1 MLVPSCPLPFLP
13 SNLPPRR
20 FRVTF
25 SDTHSAV
32 TFCVRQHALT
42 NAYAHTRTG
51 RDYWFEGADGG
62 KGVHVPPVMMGEKCT
77 TVPLSEACKDAT
89 CFHRGKVKPCSSAES
104 CTARDVTAGVNVIAG
119 GAGSA
124 TCIVKCPQS
133 NLMCQAST
141 VVFISPSDCQDV
153 QVTPAQTSPDLFPAP
168 YNNLP
173 TLMFP
178 YPQKVYPSSV
188 IICNHSGERYWYAW
202 DDATEQAW
210 QNGAGHT
217 LVPPLQPGQKCQ
229 RVETGVS
236 WHRGF
241 IAPCPKS
248 DKRCFRQSVRSVTA
262 GVNVLHIPGGGQGTC
277 IVHCDAAVD
286 TCRTAS
292 VVVISPSQ
300 CERVKVT
307 AG

>member
-1 MLVPSCPLPFLP
+1 MFHYPYDAGL
-13 SNLPPRR
+13 
-20 FRVTF
+20 
-25 SDTHSAV
+25 SAV
-32 TFCVRQHALT
+32 VICNHA
-42 NAYAHTRTG
+42 G
-51 RDYWFEGADGG
+51 KDFWFEGQAGG
-62 KGVHVPPVMMGEKCT
+62 KDVHVPAVMMGEKCT
-77 TVPLSEACKDAT
+77 VVPLSEACKDAT
-89 CFHRGKVKPCSSAES
+89 CFHRGDVKPCSGTQTCGAQ
-104 CTARDVTAGVNVIAG
+104 TRQVTAGVNVVSG
-119 GAGSA
+119 GEGSA
-124 TCIVKCPQS
+124 TCVVHCPLS

-141 VVFISPSDCQDV
+141 VVFISPSNCQDV
-153 QVTPAQTSPDLFPAP
+153 QVVPSSNVPALFPAP

-178 YPQKVYPSSV
+178 YPKKVVPASV

-202 DDATEQAW
+202 DDATEKDW
-210 QNGAGHT
+210 MSGPGHT
-217 LVPPLQPGQKCQ
+217 MVLPLQPGEACQ
-229 RVETGVS
+229 RVETAVS

-241 IAPCPKS
+241 LAPCPKS

-262 GVNVLHIPGGGQGTC
+262 GVNVLHVPGGGQGTC

-292 VVVISPSQ
+292 VVVISPSL